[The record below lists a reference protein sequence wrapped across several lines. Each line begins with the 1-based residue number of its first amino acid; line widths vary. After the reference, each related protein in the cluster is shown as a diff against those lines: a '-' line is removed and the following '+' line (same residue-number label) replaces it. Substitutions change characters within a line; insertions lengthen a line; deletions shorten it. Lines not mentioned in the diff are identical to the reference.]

1 MQRLIFSGIIW
12 VCVLLLISGVYGEE
26 KKDIAADKKANDS
39 AVVEDEAATVR
50 IEIPGTGV
58 YGKMETIIFPNVEFE
73 DADIFSVIRYLNRG
87 SKRYDPAKEGVS
99 VVAAITKDA
108 AEKLPKI
115 TMHLSKIPMS
125 EVVRYVCQCSGLK
138 FKVDEG
144 VVIIGTEV
152 DEMMTGYFNVR
163 GDLASDVTG
172 VKNEAGKEKKK
183 DPRITGSGTKTDFT
197 NTFKN

>member
-1 MQRLIFSGIIW
+1 MQCYNKTLSGIILI
-12 VCVLLLISGVYGEE
+12 LLLSGVYGGE
-26 KKDIAADKKANDS
+26 KKDAAADKKANDS

-73 DADIFSVIRYLNRG
+73 DADIFSVIRYLNRS

-125 EVVRYVCQCSGLK
+125 EVVRYVCQCAGLK

-163 GDLASDVTG
+163 GDIASDITG
-172 VKNEAGKEKKK
+172 VKSENKEKKK
-183 DPRITGSGTKTDFT
+183 DPRITGAGAKTDFT

>member
-1 MQRLIFSGIIW
+1 MQCYKKTLSGTSLI
-12 VCVLLLISGVYGEE
+12 LLLLSGVYGEE
-26 KKDIAADKKANDS
+26 KKDAAAGKKANDS
-39 AVVEDEAATVR
+39 AVVEDEAAIVR

-73 DADIFSVIRYLNRG
+73 DADIFSVIRYLNRS

-144 VVIIGTEV
+144 VVIIGTDV

-163 GDLASDVTG
+163 GDLASDITG
-172 VKNEAGKEKKK
+172 VKSEAGKETKK
-183 DPRITGSGTKTDFT
+183 DPRITGSGAKTDFT